1 MKNGLNIF
9 CNKKIKNFLSI
20 LLSEYELSIIKLE
33 DIKNNTKTS
42 QANIIII
49 SNKNDIDLI
58 DNKSVKDNFLIISNL
73 KNINL
78 NYINKSNILS
88 GPISINLLKNRI
100 ENFVQNIKV
109 QFHDISIYN
118 EKLINLNNDIFCR
131 LTKIEFEILTFLIR
145 EKKTSKNFIKEN
157 VLNIKSNIE
166 TNSLESHLT
175 RIRKKLNIIK
185 TKVKIQTKNENLLIK
200 T

>member
-1 MKNGLNIF
+1 MKSELYIF
-9 CNKKIKNFLSI
+9 CNNKIKNFLSI
-20 LLSEYELSIIKLE
+20 LLSEYELSIMKLDE
-33 DIKNNTKTS
+33 IKNNIKTS

-58 DNKSVKDNFLIISNL
+58 DNKSVNDNFLIISYL

-78 NYINKSNILS
+78 NFTNNSNILS
-88 GPISINLLKNRI
+88 CPISINIIKNRI

-118 EKLINLNNDIFCR
+118 EKLINLNNDSFCR
-131 LTKIEFEILTFLIR
+131 LTKIELEILTFLIR

-157 VLNIKSNIE
+157 ILNIKSNIE

-175 RIRKKLNIIK
+175 RIRKKLNTIK
-185 TKVKIQTKNENLLIK
+185 TKVKIQTKNEDLLIK

>member
-1 MKNGLNIF
+1 MKSELYIF
-9 CNKKIKNFLSI
+9 CNNKIKNFLSI
-20 LLSEYELSIIKLE
+20 LLSEYELSIMKLDE
-33 DIKNNTKTS
+33 IKNNIKTS

-58 DNKSVKDNFLIISNL
+58 DNKSVNDNFLIISYL

-78 NYINKSNILS
+78 NFTNNSNILS
-88 GPISINLLKNRI
+88 CPISINIIKNRI
-100 ENFVQNIKV
+100 ENFVQDIKV

-118 EKLINLNNDIFCR
+118 EKLINLNNDSFCR
-131 LTKIEFEILTFLIR
+131 LTKIELEILTFLIR

-157 VLNIKSNIE
+157 ILNIKSNIE

-175 RIRKKLNIIK
+175 RIRKKLNTVK
-185 TKVKIQTKNENLLIK
+185 TKVKIQTKNEDLLIK

>member
-1 MKNGLNIF
+1 MKSELYIF
-9 CNKKIKNFLSI
+9 CNNKIKNFLSI
-20 LLSEYELSIIKLE
+20 LLSEYELSIMKLDE
-33 DIKNNTKTS
+33 IKNNIKTS

-58 DNKSVKDNFLIISNL
+58 DNKSVNDNFLIISYL

-78 NYINKSNILS
+78 NFTNNSNILS
-88 GPISINLLKNRI
+88 CPISINIIKNRI

-118 EKLINLNNDIFCR
+118 EKLINLNNDSFCR
-131 LTKIEFEILTFLIR
+131 LTKIELEILTFLIR

-157 VLNIKSNIE
+157 ILNIKSNIE

-175 RIRKKLNIIK
+175 RIRKKLNTVK
-185 TKVKIQTKNENLLIK
+185 TKVKIQTKNDDLLIK

>member
-1 MKNGLNIF
+1 MKSELYIF
-9 CNKKIKNFLSI
+9 CNNKIKNFLSI
-20 LLSEYELSIIKLE
+20 LLSEYELSIMKLDE
-33 DIKNNTKTS
+33 IKNNIKTS

-58 DNKSVKDNFLIISNL
+58 DNKSVNDNFLIISYL

-78 NYINKSNILS
+78 NFTNNSNILS
-88 GPISINLLKNRI
+88 CPISINIIKNRI

-118 EKLINLNNDIFCR
+118 EKLINLNNDSFCR
-131 LTKIEFEILTFLIR
+131 LTKIELEILTFLIR

-157 VLNIKSNIE
+157 ILNIKSNIE

-175 RIRKKLNIIK
+175 RIRKKLNTVK
-185 TKVKIQTKNENLLIK
+185 TKVKIQTKNEDLLIK